1 MFHQTAAAK
10 VAFQGLTK
18 CKHNNIYFIPAEYSI
33 AQFSRMHAQAIF
45 IPVATSADFYSEGIQ
60 LDCRKRLKREQ
71 RLGAICWLHSC
82 RRRAGIT
89 SGPLALDV
97 SRFLRQLATSCSAL
111 SPVVEG
117 QFVIGT
123 KRRRWRLDVDWVLK
137 VETIGN
143 SDRVREIFG
152 RVVQTTVPTIGANT

>member
-1 MFHQTAAAK
+1 MPKCLQCKQLKYYCNSFSQLIQFFGDMFHQTAAAK

-18 CKHNNIYFIPAEYSI
+18 CKHNNIYLIPAEYSI

-82 RRRAGIT
+82 RRRAGNE
-89 SGPLALDV
+89 
-97 SRFLRQLATSCSAL
+97 LRQDHLL
-111 SPVVEG
+111 WMY
-117 QFVIGT
+117 QDF
-123 KRRRWRLDVDWVLK
+123 L
-137 VETIGN
+137 GN
-143 SDRVREIFG
+143 
-152 RVVQTTVPTIGANT
+152 